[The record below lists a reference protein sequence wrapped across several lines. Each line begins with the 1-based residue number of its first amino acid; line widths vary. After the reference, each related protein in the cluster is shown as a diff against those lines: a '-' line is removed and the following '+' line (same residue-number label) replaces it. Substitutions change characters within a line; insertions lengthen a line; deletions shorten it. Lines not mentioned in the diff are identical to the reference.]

1 MAHDHRG
8 HGHHHHHG
16 PGHNH
21 DHAAPT
27 HLHSHMDGEDQA
39 DEIAM
44 LAGQFLE
51 GFREA
56 SDKASYLRLAG
67 VPLEIGSESG
77 GKPLRLVDVT
87 VESAWQVGA
96 ASPGFGGG
104 DLVYMPFPGQMIR
117 ERVNCRLTYVSL
129 TERRDVD
136 LRRFLAEKVR
146 D

>member
-1 MAHDHRG
+1 MAHDHHG
-8 HGHHHHHG
+8 HGHHDHHG

-27 HLHSHMDGEDQA
+27 HLHSHMEGEDRA
-39 DEIAM
+39 EEIAM
-44 LAGQFLE
+44 LAEQFLE

-56 SDKASYLRLAG
+56 SDKASYLRLAS
-67 VPLEIGSESG
+67 VPLEIGSECG
-77 GKPLRLVDVT
+77 GKPLRLVDLT
-87 VESAWQVGA
+87 MES
-96 ASPGFGGG
+96 
-104 DLVYMPFPGQMIR
+104 VYMPFPGQMIR

-146 D
+146 T